1 MDGGAVD
8 VMMQRAVYCTTT
20 SLNDSPMFARID
32 CLKSKMNILTDFV
45 FRTGAVQIGI
55 SKATRLFFGMPY
67 NWSFYHPQS
76 HKENRVV
83 YCCFVTL

>member
-1 MDGGAVD
+1 MCFDHRSTKNCFLRLLNWIPLVNQVWLRSNTVTYSG
-8 VMMQRAVYCTTT
+8 
-20 SLNDSPMFARID
+20 NDSKLSSF
-32 CLKSKMNILTDFV
+32 FV
-45 FRTGAVQIGI
+45 
-55 SKATRLFFGMPY
+55 GMPY